1 MTGPL
6 YRLGH
11 FCVRHKLVVIG
22 VWVVVFV
29 ALAGASVM
37 MGTNTSDN
45 LTLPGTDSQKA
56 TDLLN
61 SKFPEQANGTVP
73 IVFVA
78 PNGHKLSESTYK
90 DEIGKV
96 NDAYKNDKHAVDDAV
111 SPFDSDGADQLS
123 KGETIGYISLTLK
136 DSPSELDEQSA
147 QDILDVAN
155 PAKGTGM
162 QVSAGGYVGQ
172 KLSKPSTHLS
182 EVVGLTAAVIILLL
196 TFGTVVAMGMPI
208 LTAIIALVSGL
219 SLIGILSQV
228 VQVPTSAPALATMI
242 GLGVGI
248 DYGLFIVTRHRDFLA
263 KGFEPAEAIA
273 RSNATSGGAVVFAG
287 GTVIIALVSL
297 LVAGIPLVST
307 LGYTSALVVLIAVV
321 AATTL
326 LPAVLGLLGYRI
338 NALKLPGLKHVH
350 DNKPHGWRRWA
361 LFVARHPWPSMAI
374 ALLILVVLALP
385 IRNLHLGQTDNG
397 ALPKDTQTRMSY
409 DAICK
414 GFGCGQ
420 NGPMLVAVSL
430 NPPATNDQKQLDD
443 VEQQQKD
450 EQQKQQDQA
459 QKDIQNETQQL
470 VAQGVP
476 QQQAQQQ
483 ATDDVN
489 KQQKQENEKNQ
500 SQTDQTKQQEDFL
513 KTTASD
519 PRLQDLRTDMQKTS
533 GVKSV
538 TQPLV
543 NDSGSAAVYTAIAD
557 YAPSSRKT
565 EDLVNTLRD
574 TTIPKATK
582 GQGMTADVGG
592 TTAGYIDLAHQI
604 SDTLPLVIAVVLAL
618 SFLLLLLA
626 FRSVLVPLKAVL
638 MNLISIAAAF
648 GIVTYVFGHH
658 WSATLMGLETTVPI
672 VSFVPLMMF
681 AILFGLSMDYEVFL
695 MSHVRESYQ
704 EHGDPHEAVV
714 DGLATTGRVIT
725 SAALIMVSVFCA
737 FILSGDPNIK
747 QFGLGMAAAVAVDAT
762 IIRCL
767 LVPAIMTKLG
777 RAGWW
782 MPRWLDRI
790 TPKIS
795 IEGEEWFAERDRAA
809 AAAKA
814 GAKEKEPPPEK
825 VPA

>member
-11 FCVRHKLVVIG
+11 FCIRNKALVIA
-22 VWVVVFV
+22 VWVVVFI

-37 MGTNTSDN
+37 LGQNTSDN

-61 SKFPEQANGTVP
+61 AKFPEQANGTVP

-78 PNGHKLSESTYK
+78 PHGHKLTESTYK
-90 DEIGKV
+90 DAIGKV
-96 NDAYKNDKHAVDDAV
+96 NDDYKNDKGAVTSST
-111 SPFDSDGADQLS
+111 SPFDSNGASQLS

-136 DSPSELDEQSA
+136 DSPSELDEQGA

-155 PAKGTGM
+155 PGKVGGM
-162 QVSAGGYVGQ
+162 QVSAGAYVGQ

-182 EVVGLTAAVIILLL
+182 EVVGLVAAVIILLF

-208 LTAIIALVSGL
+208 LTAIIALISGL
-219 SLIGILSQV
+219 SIIGILGQV
-228 VQVPTSAPALATMI
+228 IQVPTTAPALATMI

-248 DYGLFIVTRHRDFLA
+248 DYGLFIVTRYRDFLA
-263 KGFEPAEAIA
+263 EGFDPDEAVA
-273 RSNATSGGAVVFAG
+273 RANATSGGAVVFAG
-287 GTVIIALVSL
+287 STVIIALLSL
-297 LVAGIPLVST
+297 IVAGIPLVTT
-307 LGYTSALVVLIAVV
+307 LGYTAAIVVLIAVV

-326 LPAVLGLLGYRI
+326 LPTVLSLLGTRI
-338 NALKLPGLKHVH
+338 NAVKIPGLKHQH
-350 DNKPHGWRRWA
+350 DRKPHGWRRWA
-361 LFVARHPWPSMAI
+361 LFIARHPWPSMGVAI
-374 ALLILVVLALP
+374 AILVVLAIP

-397 ALPKDTQTRMSY
+397 ALPKDTQTRKSY

-430 NPPATNDQKQLDD
+430 SKPAQNDQKQLDD

-450 EQQKQQDQA
+450 DQKKQQD
-459 QKDIQNETQQL
+459 DITKETQQL
-470 VAQGVP
+470 VAEGVP
-476 QQQAQQQ
+476 QDQAQKQATADAQKKAPSQAQQ
-483 ATDDVN
+483 
-489 KQQKQENEKNQ
+489 
-500 SQTDQTKQQEDFL
+500 DQTKQQEDFL

-519 PRLQDLRTDMQKTS
+519 PRLQDLRTDMEKTS

-543 NDSGSAAVYTAIAD
+543 NDSGSAAVYTVISD

-565 EDLVNTLRD
+565 EDVVNDLRD
-574 TTIPKATK
+574 NTIPKATK
-582 GQGMTADVGG
+582 GQDMTADVGG
-592 TTAGYIDLAHQI
+592 STASYIDLANQI
-604 SDTLPLVIAVVLAL
+604 SNKLPLTIVVVLAL
-618 SFLLLLLA
+618 SFLLLLVA

-638 MNLISIAAAF
+638 CNLLSIAAAF

-658 WSATLMGLETTVPI
+658 WSATAVGLETTVPI

-695 MSHVRESYQ
+695 MSHIRESYKEQ
-704 EHGDPHEAVV
+704 GDPHEAAV

-737 FILSGDPNIK
+737 FVLNGDPNIK
-747 QFGLGMAAAVAVDAT
+747 QFGVGMAAAVAVDAT
-762 IIRCL
+762 IVRCL
-767 LVPAIMTKLG
+767 LVPAIMTLLG
-777 RAGWW
+777 NAGWW
-782 MPRWLDRI
+782 MPRWLGRI
-790 TPKIS
+790 TPKFS
-795 IEGEEWFAERDRAA
+795 IEGEEFFAERDAA

-814 GAKEKEPPPEK
+814 KEKPPDR

>member
-11 FCVRHKLVVIG
+11 FCIRNKALVLA
-22 VWVVVFV
+22 VWVVVFI

-37 MGTNTSDN
+37 LGQNTSDN

-61 SKFPEQANGTVP
+61 AKFPEQANGTVP

-78 PNGHKLSESTYK
+78 PHGHKLTESTYK
-90 DEIGKV
+90 DAIEKV
-96 NDAYKNDKHAVDDAV
+96 NDDYKNDKGAVTSST
-111 SPFDSDGADQLS
+111 SPFDSNGASQLS

-136 DSPSELDEQSA
+136 DSPSELDEQGA

-155 PAKGTGM
+155 PGKVGGM
-162 QVSAGGYVGQ
+162 QVSAGAYVGQ

-182 EVVGLTAAVIILLL
+182 EVVGLVAAVIILLF

-208 LTAIIALVSGL
+208 LTAIIALISGL
-219 SLIGILSQV
+219 SIIGILGQV
-228 VQVPTSAPALATMI
+228 IQVPTTAPALATMI

-248 DYGLFIVTRHRDFLA
+248 DYGLFIVTRYRDFLA
-263 KGFEPAEAIA
+263 EGFEPDEAVA
-273 RSNATSGGAVVFAG
+273 RANATSGGAVVFAG
-287 GTVIIALVSL
+287 STVIIALLSL
-297 LVAGIPLVST
+297 IVAGIPLVTT
-307 LGYTSALVVLIAVV
+307 LGYTAAIVVLIAVV

-326 LPAVLGLLGYRI
+326 LPTVLSLLGTRI
-338 NALKLPGLKHVH
+338 NAVKIPGLKHQH
-350 DNKPHGWRRWA
+350 DRKPHGWRRWA
-361 LFVARHPWPSMAI
+361 LFIARHPWPSMGVAI
-374 ALLILVVLALP
+374 AILVVLAIP

-397 ALPKDTQTRMSY
+397 ALPKDTQTRKSY

-420 NGPMLVAVSL
+420 NGPMLVAASL
-430 NPPATNDQKQLDD
+430 SKPAQNDQKQLDD

-450 EQQKQQDQA
+450 DQKKQQD
-459 QKDIQNETQQL
+459 DITKETQQL
-470 VAQGVP
+470 VAEGVP
-476 QQQAQQQ
+476 QDQAQKQATADAQKKAPSQAQQ
-483 ATDDVN
+483 
-489 KQQKQENEKNQ
+489 
-500 SQTDQTKQQEDFL
+500 DQTKQQEDFL

-519 PRLQDLRTDMQKTS
+519 PRLQDLRTDMEKTP

-543 NDSGSAAVYTAIAD
+543 NDSGSAAVYTVISD

-565 EDLVNTLRD
+565 EDVVNDLRD
-574 TTIPKATK
+574 NTIPKATK
-582 GQGMTADVGG
+582 GQDMTADVGG
-592 TTAGYIDLAHQI
+592 STASYIDLANQI
-604 SDTLPLVIAVVLAL
+604 SNKLPLTIVVVLAL
-618 SFLLLLLA
+618 SFLLLLVA

-638 MNLISIAAAF
+638 CNLLSIAAAF

-658 WSATLMGLETTVPI
+658 WSATAVGLETTVPI

-695 MSHVRESYQ
+695 MSHIRESYK
-704 EHGDPHEAVV
+704 EHGDPHEAAV

-737 FILSGDPNIK
+737 FVLNGDPNIK
-747 QFGLGMAAAVAVDAT
+747 QFGVGMAAAVAVDAT
-762 IIRCL
+762 IVRCL
-767 LVPAIMTKLG
+767 LVPAIMTLLG
-777 RAGWW
+777 NAGWW
-782 MPRWLDRI
+782 MPRWLGRI
-790 TPKIS
+790 TPKFS
-795 IEGEEWFAERDRAA
+795 IEGEEFFAERDAA

-814 GAKEKEPPPEK
+814 KEKPPDR

>member
-11 FCVRHKLVVIG
+11 FCVRHKLLVIA
-22 VWVVVFV
+22 VWVVIF
-29 ALAGASVM
+29 AGLAVSSAVM
-37 MGTNTSDN
+37 GSNTADN

-61 SKFPEQANGTVP
+61 AKFPQQANGTVP

-78 PNGHKLSESTYK
+78 PHGHKLDESKYEDAIK
-90 DEIGKV
+90 QV
-96 NDAYKNDKHAVDDAV
+96 NDDYKNDKAAVNDAT
-111 SPFDSDGADQLS
+111 SPFDSDGSAQLS
-123 KGETIGYISLTLK
+123 KDKTIGYIGLLLK
-136 DSPSELDEQSA
+136 KSNSELDVQGA
-147 QDILDVAN
+147 QHILDVAN
-155 PAKGTGM
+155 PGKAAGM
-162 QVSAGGYVGQ
+162 QVSAGAYVGQ

-182 EVVGLTAAVIILLL
+182 EVVGLLAAVIILLF

-208 LTAIIALVSGL
+208 ITAIVALVSGL
-219 SLIGILSQV
+219 SLIGLLSQV
-228 VQVPTSAPALATMI
+228 IQVPTTTPALATMI

-248 DYGLFIVTRHRDFLA
+248 DYGLFIVTRHRQFIA
-263 KGFEPAEAIA
+263 EGFEPGEAIA
-273 RSNATSGGAVVFAG
+273 RANATSGGAVVFAG
-287 GTVIIALVSL
+287 GTVIIALLSL
-297 LVAGIPLVST
+297 VVAGIPLVTT
-307 LGYTSALVVLIAVV
+307 LGYTAASVVLIAVL

-326 LPAVLGLLGYRI
+326 LPAMLGVVGSHI
-338 NALKLPGLKHVH
+338 NSLKVPGLKHQH
-350 DNKPHGWRRWA
+350 DAKPHGWRRWA
-361 LFVARHPWPSMAI
+361 LFIARHPWPSMAI
-374 ALLILVVLALP
+374 AVVILVVLAFP

-430 NPPATNDQKQLDD
+430 SKPAQNDQQQLDS
-443 VEQQQKD
+443 VQQQQKD
-450 EQQKQQDQA
+450 QQKQQQDQA
-459 QKDIQNETQQL
+459 NQDIQKETQKL
-470 VAQGVP
+470 VGEGVP

-489 KQQKQENEKNQ
+489 KQQKQENQQNQ
-500 SQTDQTKQQEDFL
+500 AQQDQTQQQEDFL

-543 NDSGSAAVYTAIAD
+543 NSAGTAAVYTVISD
-557 YAPSSRKT
+557 YAPSSIKT
-565 EDLVNTLRD
+565 ENVVNDLRD
-574 TTIPKATK
+574 NTIPKATK
-582 GQGMTADVGG
+582 GQSMTADVGG
-592 TTAGYIDLAHQI
+592 QTAGYIDLADQI
-604 SDTLPLVIAVVLAL
+604 SNKLPLTILVVLAL
-618 SFLLLLLA
+618 SFLLLLVA

-638 MNLISIAAAF
+638 MNLLSIGAAF

-658 WSATLMGLETTVPI
+658 WSAALVGLESTVPI

-695 MSHVRESYQ
+695 MSHVRESYK

-737 FILSGDPNIK
+737 FILSGDPNVK
-747 QFGLGMAAAVAVDAT
+747 QFGVGMAAAVAVDAT
-762 IIRCL
+762 IVRCL
-767 LVPAIMTKLG
+767 LVPAIMTLLG
-777 RAGWW
+777 KAGWW
-782 MPRWLDRI
+782 MPRWLDRA
-790 TPKIS
+790 TPKFS
-795 IEGEEWFAERDRAA
+795 IEGEEWFRERDAAAA

-814 GAKEKEPPPEK
+814 KEPPEK

>member
-11 FCVRHKLVVIG
+11 FCIRNKALVLA
-22 VWVVVFV
+22 VWVVVFIG
-29 ALAGASVM
+29 LAGASVM
-37 MGTNTSDN
+37 LGQNTSDN

-61 SKFPEQANGTVP
+61 AKFPEQANGTVP

-78 PNGHKLSESTYK
+78 PHGHKLTESTYK
-90 DEIGKV
+90 DAIEKV
-96 NDAYKNDKHAVDDAV
+96 NDDYKNDKGAVTSST
-111 SPFDSDGADQLS
+111 SPFDSNGASQLS

-136 DSPSELDEQSA
+136 DSPSELDEQGA

-155 PAKGTGM
+155 PGKVGGM
-162 QVSAGGYVGQ
+162 QVSAGAYVGQ

-182 EVVGLTAAVIILLL
+182 EVVGLVAAVIILLF

-208 LTAIIALVSGL
+208 LTAIIALISGL
-219 SLIGILSQV
+219 SIIGILGQV
-228 VQVPTSAPALATMI
+228 IQVPTTAPALATMI

-248 DYGLFIVTRHRDFLA
+248 DYGLFIVTRYRDFLA
-263 KGFEPAEAIA
+263 EGFEPDEAVA
-273 RSNATSGGAVVFAG
+273 RANATSGGAVVFAG
-287 GTVIIALVSL
+287 STVIIALLSL
-297 LVAGIPLVST
+297 IVAGIPLVTT
-307 LGYTSALVVLIAVV
+307 LGYTAAIVVLIAVV

-326 LPAVLGLLGYRI
+326 LPTVLSLLGTRI
-338 NALKLPGLKHVH
+338 NAVKIPGLKHQH
-350 DNKPHGWRRWA
+350 DRKPHGWRRWA
-361 LFVARHPWPSMAI
+361 LFIARHPWPSMGVAI
-374 ALLILVVLALP
+374 AILVVLAIP

-397 ALPKDTQTRMSY
+397 ALPKDTQTRKSY

-430 NPPATNDQKQLDD
+430 SKPAQNDQKQLDD

-450 EQQKQQDQA
+450 DQKKQQD
-459 QKDIQNETQQL
+459 DITKETQQL
-470 VAQGVP
+470 VAEGVP
-476 QQQAQQQ
+476 QDQAQKQATADAQKKAPSQAQQ
-483 ATDDVN
+483 
-489 KQQKQENEKNQ
+489 
-500 SQTDQTKQQEDFL
+500 DQTKQQEDFL

-519 PRLQDLRTDMQKTS
+519 PRLQDLRTDMEKTS

-543 NDSGSAAVYTAIAD
+543 NDSGSAAVYTVISD

-565 EDLVNTLRD
+565 EDVVNDLRD
-574 TTIPKATK
+574 NTIPKATK
-582 GQGMTADVGG
+582 GQDMTADVGG
-592 TTAGYIDLAHQI
+592 STASYIDLANQI
-604 SDTLPLVIAVVLAL
+604 SNKLPLTIVVVLAL
-618 SFLLLLLA
+618 SFLLLLVA

-638 MNLISIAAAF
+638 CNLLSIAAAF

-658 WSATLMGLETTVPI
+658 WSATAVGLETTVPI

-695 MSHVRESYQ
+695 MSHIRESYK
-704 EHGDPHEAVV
+704 EHGDPHEAAV

-737 FILSGDPNIK
+737 FVLNGDPNIK
-747 QFGLGMAAAVAVDAT
+747 QFGVGMAAAVAVDAT
-762 IIRCL
+762 IVRCL
-767 LVPAIMTKLG
+767 LVPAIMTLLG
-777 RAGWW
+777 NAGWW
-782 MPRWLDRI
+782 MPRWLGRI
-790 TPKIS
+790 TPKFS
-795 IEGEEWFAERDRAA
+795 IEGEEFFAERDAA

-814 GAKEKEPPPEK
+814 KEKPPER

>member
-11 FCVRHKLVVIG
+11 FCIRNKALVIAI
-22 VWVVVFV
+22 WVVVFI

-37 MGTNTSDN
+37 LGQNTSDN

-61 SKFPEQANGTVP
+61 AKFPEQANGTVP

-78 PNGHKLSESTYK
+78 PHGHKLTESTYK
-90 DEIGKV
+90 DAIEKV
-96 NDAYKNDKHAVDDAV
+96 NDDYKNDKGAVTSST
-111 SPFDSDGADQLS
+111 SPFDSNGASQLS

-136 DSPSELDEQSA
+136 DSPSELDEQGA

-155 PAKGTGM
+155 PGKVGGM
-162 QVSAGGYVGQ
+162 QVSAGAYVGQ

-182 EVVGLTAAVIILLL
+182 EVVGLVAAVIILLF

-208 LTAIIALVSGL
+208 LTAIIALISGL
-219 SLIGILSQV
+219 SIIGILGQV
-228 VQVPTSAPALATMI
+228 IQVPTTAPALATMI

-248 DYGLFIVTRHRDFLA
+248 DYGLFIVTRYRDFLA
-263 KGFEPAEAIA
+263 EGFEPDEAVA
-273 RSNATSGGAVVFAG
+273 RANATSGGAVVFAG
-287 GTVIIALVSL
+287 STVIIALLSL
-297 LVAGIPLVST
+297 IVAGIPLVTT
-307 LGYTSALVVLIAVV
+307 LGYTAAIVVLIAVV

-326 LPAVLGLLGYRI
+326 LPTVLSLLGTRI
-338 NALKLPGLKHVH
+338 NAVKIPGLKHQH
-350 DNKPHGWRRWA
+350 DRKPHGWRRWA
-361 LFVARHPWPSMAI
+361 LFIARHPWPSMGVAI
-374 ALLILVVLALP
+374 AILVVLAIP

-397 ALPKDTQTRMSY
+397 ALPKDTQTRKSY

-430 NPPATNDQKQLDD
+430 SKPAQNDQKQLDD

-450 EQQKQQDQA
+450 DQKKQQD
-459 QKDIQNETQQL
+459 DITKETQQL
-470 VAQGVP
+470 VAEGVP
-476 QQQAQQQ
+476 QDQAQKQATADAQKKAPSQAQQ
-483 ATDDVN
+483 
-489 KQQKQENEKNQ
+489 
-500 SQTDQTKQQEDFL
+500 DQTKQQEDFL

-519 PRLQDLRTDMQKTS
+519 PRLQDLRTDMEKTS

-543 NDSGSAAVYTAIAD
+543 NDSGSAAVYTVISD

-565 EDLVNTLRD
+565 EDVVNDLRD
-574 TTIPKATK
+574 NTIPKATK
-582 GQGMTADVGG
+582 GQDMTADVGG
-592 TTAGYIDLAHQI
+592 STASYIDLANQI
-604 SDTLPLVIAVVLAL
+604 SNKLPLTIVVVLAL
-618 SFLLLLLA
+618 SFLLLLVA

-638 MNLISIAAAF
+638 CNLLSIAAAF

-658 WSATLMGLETTVPI
+658 WSATAVGLETTVPI

-695 MSHVRESYQ
+695 MSHIRESYKEQ
-704 EHGDPHEAVV
+704 GDPHEAAV

-737 FILSGDPNIK
+737 FVLNGDPNIK
-747 QFGLGMAAAVAVDAT
+747 QFGVGMAAAVAVDAT
-762 IIRCL
+762 IVRCL
-767 LVPAIMTKLG
+767 LVPAIMTLLG
-777 RAGWW
+777 NAGWW
-782 MPRWLDRI
+782 MPRWLGRI
-790 TPKIS
+790 TPKFS
-795 IEGEEWFAERDRAA
+795 IEGEEFFAERDAA

-814 GAKEKEPPPEK
+814 KEKPPDR

>member
-11 FCVRHKLVVIG
+11 FCIRNKALVLAVS
-22 VWVVVFV
+22 VVVFI

-37 MGTNTSDN
+37 LGQNTSDN

-61 SKFPEQANGTVP
+61 AKFPEQANGTVP

-78 PNGHKLSESTYK
+78 PHGHKLTESTYK
-90 DEIGKV
+90 DAIEKV
-96 NDAYKNDKHAVDDAV
+96 NDDYKNDKGAVASST
-111 SPFDSDGADQLS
+111 SPFDSNGASQLS

-136 DSPSELDEQSA
+136 DSPSELDEQGA

-155 PAKGTGM
+155 PGKVGGM
-162 QVSAGGYVGQ
+162 QVSAGAYVGQ

-182 EVVGLTAAVIILLL
+182 EVVGLVAAVIILLF

-208 LTAIIALVSGL
+208 LTAIIALISGL
-219 SLIGILSQV
+219 SIIGILGQV
-228 VQVPTSAPALATMI
+228 IQVPTTAPALATMI

-248 DYGLFIVTRHRDFLA
+248 DYGLFIVTRYRDFLA
-263 KGFEPAEAIA
+263 EGFEPDEAVA
-273 RSNATSGGAVVFAG
+273 RANATSGGAVVFAG
-287 GTVIIALVSL
+287 STVIIALLSL
-297 LVAGIPLVST
+297 IVAGIPLVTT
-307 LGYTSALVVLIAVV
+307 LGYTAAIVVLIAVV

-326 LPAVLGLLGYRI
+326 LPTVLSLLGTRI
-338 NALKLPGLKHVH
+338 NAVKIPGLKHQH
-350 DNKPHGWRRWA
+350 DRKPHGWRRWA
-361 LFVARHPWPSMAI
+361 LFIARHPWPSMGVAI
-374 ALLILVVLALP
+374 AILVVLAIP

-397 ALPKDTQTRMSY
+397 ALPKDTQTRKSY
-409 DAICK
+409 DATCK

-430 NPPATNDQKQLDD
+430 SKPAQNDQKQLDD

-450 EQQKQQDQA
+450 DQKKQQD
-459 QKDIQNETQQL
+459 DITKETQQL
-470 VAQGVP
+470 VAEGVP
-476 QQQAQQQ
+476 QDQAQKQATADAQKKAPSQAQQ
-483 ATDDVN
+483 
-489 KQQKQENEKNQ
+489 
-500 SQTDQTKQQEDFL
+500 DQTKQQEDFL

-519 PRLQDLRTDMQKTS
+519 PRLQDLGTDMEKTS

-543 NDSGSAAVYTAIAD
+543 NDSGSAAVYTVISD

-565 EDLVNTLRD
+565 EDVVNDLRD
-574 TTIPKATK
+574 NTIPKATK
-582 GQGMTADVGG
+582 GQDMTADVGG
-592 TTAGYIDLAHQI
+592 STASYIDLANQI
-604 SDTLPLVIAVVLAL
+604 SNKLPLTIVVVLAL
-618 SFLLLLLA
+618 SFLLLLVA

-638 MNLISIAAAF
+638 CNLLSIAAAF

-658 WSATLMGLETTVPI
+658 WSATAVGLETTVPI

-695 MSHVRESYQ
+695 MSHIRESYK
-704 EHGDPHEAVV
+704 EHGDPHEAAV

-737 FILSGDPNIK
+737 FVLNGDPNIK
-747 QFGLGMAAAVAVDAT
+747 QFGVGMAAAVAVDAT
-762 IIRCL
+762 IVRCL
-767 LVPAIMTKLG
+767 LVPAIMTLLG
-777 RAGWW
+777 NAGWW
-782 MPRWLDRI
+782 MPRWLGRI
-790 TPKIS
+790 TPKFS
-795 IEGEEWFAERDRAA
+795 IEGEEFFAERDAA

-814 GAKEKEPPPEK
+814 KEKPSER

>member
-11 FCVRHKLVVIG
+11 FCIRNKALVLA
-22 VWVVVFV
+22 VWVVVFI

-37 MGTNTSDN
+37 LGQNTSDN

-61 SKFPEQANGTVP
+61 AKFPEQANGTVP

-78 PNGHKLSESTYK
+78 PHGHKLTESTYK
-90 DEIGKV
+90 DAIEKV
-96 NDAYKNDKHAVDDAV
+96 NDDYKNDKGAVASST
-111 SPFDSDGADQLS
+111 SPFDSNGASQLS

-136 DSPSELDEQSA
+136 DSPSELDEQGA

-155 PAKGTGM
+155 PGKVGGM
-162 QVSAGGYVGQ
+162 QVSAGAYVGQ

-182 EVVGLTAAVIILLL
+182 EVVGLVAAVIILLF

-208 LTAIIALVSGL
+208 LTAIIALISGL
-219 SLIGILSQV
+219 SIIGILGQV
-228 VQVPTSAPALATMI
+228 IQVPTTAPALATMI

-248 DYGLFIVTRHRDFLA
+248 DYGLFIVTRYRDFLA
-263 KGFEPAEAIA
+263 EGFEPDEAVA
-273 RSNATSGGAVVFAG
+273 RANATSGGAVVFAG
-287 GTVIIALVSL
+287 STVIIALLSL
-297 LVAGIPLVST
+297 IVAGIPLVTT
-307 LGYTSALVVLIAVV
+307 LGYTAAIVVLIAVV

-326 LPAVLGLLGYRI
+326 LPTVLSLLGTRI
-338 NALKLPGLKHVH
+338 NAVKIPGLKHQH
-350 DNKPHGWRRWA
+350 DRKPHGWRRWA
-361 LFVARHPWPSMAI
+361 LFIARHPWPSMGVAI
-374 ALLILVVLALP
+374 AILVVLAIP

-397 ALPKDTQTRMSY
+397 ALPKDTQTRKSY

-430 NPPATNDQKQLDD
+430 SKPAQNDQKQLDD

-450 EQQKQQDQA
+450 DQKKQQD
-459 QKDIQNETQQL
+459 DITKETQQL
-470 VAQGVP
+470 VAEGVP
-476 QQQAQQQ
+476 QDQAQKQATADAQKKAPSQAQQ
-483 ATDDVN
+483 
-489 KQQKQENEKNQ
+489 
-500 SQTDQTKQQEDFL
+500 DQTKQQEDFL

-519 PRLQDLRTDMQKTS
+519 PRLQDLRTDMEKTP

-543 NDSGSAAVYTAIAD
+543 NDSGSAAVYTVISD

-565 EDLVNTLRD
+565 EDVVNDLRD
-574 TTIPKATK
+574 NTIPKATK
-582 GQGMTADVGG
+582 GQDMTADVGG
-592 TTAGYIDLAHQI
+592 STASYIDLANQI
-604 SDTLPLVIAVVLAL
+604 SNKLPLTIVVVLAL
-618 SFLLLLLA
+618 SFLLLLVA

-638 MNLISIAAAF
+638 CNLLSIAAAF

-658 WSATLMGLETTVPI
+658 WSATAVGLETTVPI

-695 MSHVRESYQ
+695 MSHIRESYK
-704 EHGDPHEAVV
+704 EHGDPHEAAV

-737 FILSGDPNIK
+737 FVLNGDPNIK
-747 QFGLGMAAAVAVDAT
+747 QFGVGMAAAVAVDAT
-762 IIRCL
+762 IVRCL
-767 LVPAIMTKLG
+767 LVPAIMTLLG
-777 RAGWW
+777 NAGWW
-782 MPRWLDRI
+782 MPRWLGRI
-790 TPKIS
+790 TPKFS
-795 IEGEEWFAERDRAA
+795 IEGEEFFAERDAA

-814 GAKEKEPPPEK
+814 KEKPPER

>member
-11 FCVRHKLVVIG
+11 FCIRNKALVIAI
-22 VWVVVFV
+22 WVVVFI

-37 MGTNTSDN
+37 LGQNTSDN

-61 SKFPEQANGTVP
+61 AKFPEQANGTVP

-78 PNGHKLSESTYK
+78 PHGHKLTESTYK
-90 DEIGKV
+90 DAIEKV
-96 NDAYKNDKHAVDDAV
+96 NDDYKNDKGAVTSST
-111 SPFDSDGADQLS
+111 SPFDSNGASQLS

-136 DSPSELDEQSA
+136 DSPSELDEQGA

-155 PAKGTGM
+155 PGKVGGM
-162 QVSAGGYVGQ
+162 QVSAGAYVGQ

-182 EVVGLTAAVIILLL
+182 EVVGLVAAVIILLF

-208 LTAIIALVSGL
+208 LTAIIALISGL
-219 SLIGILSQV
+219 SIIGILGQV
-228 VQVPTSAPALATMI
+228 IQVPTTAPALATMI

-248 DYGLFIVTRHRDFLA
+248 DYGLFIVTRYRDFLA
-263 KGFEPAEAIA
+263 EGFEPDEAVA
-273 RSNATSGGAVVFAG
+273 RANATSGGAVVFAG
-287 GTVIIALVSL
+287 STVIIALLSL
-297 LVAGIPLVST
+297 IVAGIPLVTT
-307 LGYTSALVVLIAVV
+307 LGYTAAIVVLIAVV

-326 LPAVLGLLGYRI
+326 LPTVLSLLGTRI
-338 NALKLPGLKHVH
+338 NAVKIPGLKHQH
-350 DNKPHGWRRWA
+350 DRKPHGWRRWA
-361 LFVARHPWPSMAI
+361 LFIARHPWPSMGVAI
-374 ALLILVVLALP
+374 AILVVLAIP

-397 ALPKDTQTRMSY
+397 ALPKDTQTRKSY

-430 NPPATNDQKQLDD
+430 SKPAQNDQKQLDD

-450 EQQKQQDQA
+450 DQKKQQD
-459 QKDIQNETQQL
+459 DITKETQQL
-470 VAQGVP
+470 VAEGVP
-476 QQQAQQQ
+476 QDQAQKQATADAQKKAPSQAQQ
-483 ATDDVN
+483 
-489 KQQKQENEKNQ
+489 
-500 SQTDQTKQQEDFL
+500 DQTKQQEDFL

-519 PRLQDLRTDMQKTS
+519 PRLQDLRTDMEKTS

-543 NDSGSAAVYTAIAD
+543 NDSGSAAVYTVISD

-565 EDLVNTLRD
+565 EDVVNDLRD
-574 TTIPKATK
+574 NTIPKATK
-582 GQGMTADVGG
+582 GQDMTADVGG
-592 TTAGYIDLAHQI
+592 STASYIDLANQI
-604 SDTLPLVIAVVLAL
+604 SNKLPLTIVVVLAL
-618 SFLLLLLA
+618 SFLLLLVA

-638 MNLISIAAAF
+638 CNLLSIAAAF

-658 WSATLMGLETTVPI
+658 WSATAVGLETTVPI

-737 FILSGDPNIK
+737 FLLSGDPNIK

-762 IIRCL
+762 IVRCL
-767 LVPAIMTKLG
+767 LVPAIMTLLG

-782 MPRWLDRI
+782 MPRWLDKA
-790 TPKIS
+790 TPKLS
-795 IEGEEWFAERDRAA
+795 IEGEEWFKERDRKLAA
-809 AAAKA
+809 EKAKQ
-814 GAKEKEPPPEK
+814 KEPPPEK